1 MKPAIKFFSAK
12 MRSFAAVT
20 ATAGLLALV
29 MGAPQVQGSNSPFTA
44 LSGSWTGTG
53 TITLASG
60 SRERIRCLAK
70 YDVDGSGANLGL
82 RLRCAG
88 DSFKFELQSN
98 VAHNNGTVTG
108 NWAELT
114 RRAGGSID
122 GNAKGNRINVRVS
135 GTISALLAISTNA
148 NTQSISVE
156 APGSD
161 LSHVAISLSRGAK

>member
-1 MKPAIKFFSAK
+1 MQTAKSFSAK
-12 MRSFAAVT
+12 ARSLAAIS
-20 ATAGLLALV
+20 ATVGLLALV
-29 MGAPQVQGSNSPFTA
+29 MGAPQVEGASSPFTA
-44 LSGSWTGTG
+44 LSGSWTGNG

-70 YDVDGSGANLGL
+70 YNVNGSGDNLDL
-82 RLRCAG
+82 RLRCAS

-98 VAHNNGTVTG
+98 VAHSNGTVTG

-114 RRAGGSID
+114 RHVGGQID

-135 GTISALLAISTNA
+135 GTLSALLAISTNA
-148 NTQSISVE
+148 NTQSISVQ

-161 LSHVAISLSRGAK
+161 LSNVAITLNRGAK

>member
-1 MKPAIKFFSAK
+1 MI
-12 MRSFAAVT
+12 SFIRKS
-20 ATAGLLALV
+20 GLLALV
-29 MGAPQVQGSNSPFTA
+29 AAAGLLTLSAGPTTVRASNSPFTV
-44 LSGSWTGTG
+44 LNGSWTGNG

-60 SRERIRCLAK
+60 SRERIRCMAK
-70 YDVDGSGANLGL
+70 YDVKGSGDSLDL
-82 RLRCAG
+82 RLRCAS

-98 VAHNNGTVTG
+98 VAHSNGAVTG

-114 RRAGGSID
+114 RHVGGSIA

-135 GTISALLAISTNA
+135 GTLSALLAISTNA

-161 LSHVAISLSRGAK
+161 LSQVAISMSRSAK

>member
-1 MKPAIKFFSAK
+1 MTPAN
-12 MRSFAAVT
+12 RSFKVRTIAALT
-20 ATAGLLALV
+20 ATGGFLALV
-29 MGAPQVQGSNSPFTA
+29 MGTSQVQGANSPFTA
-44 LSGSWTGTG
+44 LSGQWTGGG

-60 SRERIRCLAK
+60 ARERIRCLAK

-114 RRAGGSID
+114 RHVGGAID

-161 LSHVAISLSRGAK
+161 LSHVAISMSRK